1 MPNDHINPAGVSTP
15 TGYTHVVSASAGGRI
30 VFISGQVA
38 LDKDGNVVGAGDL
51 AKQAEQVFQNLQA
64 CLTSAGATFADVTK
78 MTTFIVGYQAAR
90 DRAVLGAV
98 RQKYLPAENPPAST
112 LLGVQAL
119 ASPDIM
125 IEIEATAVLP

>member
-1 MPNDHINPAGVSTP
+1 MPHRHINPEAVSKP
-15 TGYTHVVSASAGGRI
+15 GAYTHVVEATGSKI

-38 LDKDGNVVGAGDL
+38 LDKGGNVVGTGDL
-51 AKQAEQVFQNLQA
+51 AAQAEQVFKNLEA
-64 CLTSAGATFADVTK
+64 CLASVGATFADVTK

-98 RQKYLPAENPPAST
+98 RQKYLPAQDPPAST
-112 LLGVQAL
+112 LVGVQAL

-125 IEIEATAVLP
+125 IEIEATAVLA

>member
-1 MPNDHINPAGVSTP
+1 MPTRHINPEAVSKP
-15 TGYTHVVSASAGGRI
+15 ANYTHVVEATGSRI

-51 AKQAEQVFQNLQA
+51 GKQAEQVFQNLQA
-64 CLTSAGATFADVTK
+64 CLASVGATFADVTK
-78 MTTFIVGYQAAR
+78 MTTFIVGYQASR
-90 DRAVLGAV
+90 DRPVLGAV

-112 LLGVQAL
+112 LLGVQSL